1 MTGYYR
7 AICKNSLFRRMQW
20 ELITRYVISKK
31 FTKSQQHYSTIE
43 KEALA
48 LLLALQQFEMYLDT
62 CNGPVLVCT
71 DHNPL
76 VFLFR
81 MSNSNQR
88 LMRRSLLIQGFN
100 LEIRHK
106 KGCENVLAD
115 ALSRA
120 PCQSEN

>member
-1 MTGYYR
+1 MG
-7 AICKNSLFRRMQW
+7 AAAVLIQEDAVGIDHLICYF
-20 ELITRYVISKK
+20 SKK
-31 FTKSQQHYSTIE
+31 FTKSLQHYSTIE
-43 KEALA
+43 KESLA
-48 LLLALQQFEMYLDT
+48 LLLALQHFEMYLDA
-62 CNGPVLVCT
+62 CNGPVLVYT

-81 MSNSNQR
+81 MSSSNQR
-88 LMRRSLLIQGFN
+88 LMRWSLLIQGFN

-120 PCQSEN
+120 PFQSEN

>member
-1 MTGYYR
+1 MG
-7 AICKNSLFRRMQW
+7 AGAVLIQEDVVGIDHPICYF
-20 ELITRYVISKK
+20 SKK
-31 FTKSQQHYSTIE
+31 FTKSQQHYS
-43 KEALA
+43 A
-48 LLLALQQFEMYLDT
+48 LLLALQHFENYLDA
-62 CNGPVLVCT
+62 CNVHILVYT

-88 LMRRSLLIQGFN
+88 LMRWSLLIQGFN

-106 KGCENVLAD
+106 KGYDNVLAD

-120 PCQSEN
+120 PCKSED